1 MLTYSVYASCAHSPV
16 ALPSTGWMG
25 LTASLIA
32 FFFLT
37 LSTGGVTISHV
48 LNGTLIH
55 GGFTMWRHISV
66 FMGLLVF
73 FSGGGCSIDNTPKR
87 LPAYLTPVPVSK
99 ATTVAK
105 VPLPT
110 TKISAVLVVINDHG
124 FQKSAPALKPGTLQ
138 VLGEHLQSVL
148 EKQVPIQLV
157 TVVYPE
163 ALQPT
168 GSSDQFVSL
177 AKEQGVPYLLLA
189 ILSSSE
195 LEVSDRFPL
204 GGSLQGGGG
213 RGWLVGYRAENYAR
227 LELALLDAQTGQL
240 VVNTDG
246 QAWAV
251 LERLAVPMESNVYP
265 VVRRAQTQAPIYPN
279 SEEDAFE
286 TLRWV
291 SGQDAIA
298 QAVMHLEEAWKK
310 DKSS

>member
-1 MLTYSVYASCAHSPV
+1 
-16 ALPSTGWMG
+16 
-25 LTASLIA
+25 
-32 FFFLT
+32 
-37 LSTGGVTISHV
+37 
-48 LNGTLIH
+48 
-55 GGFTMWRHISV
+55 MWRHISV

-73 FSGGGCSIDNTPKR
+73 FSGGGCSFDNTPKR
-87 LPAYLTPVPVSK
+87 LSAYLTPVPVPK
-99 ATTVAK
+99 TTTAAT
-105 VPLPT
+105 VPFPT

-124 FQKSAPALKPGTLQ
+124 FQKSAPALQPGTLQ

-148 EKQVPIQLV
+148 EKQLPIQLP
-157 TVVYPE
+157 TVVFPE
-163 ALQPT
+163 AFQPS
-168 GSSDQFVSL
+168 GSPDQFVSL

-195 LEVSDRFPL
+195 WEVPDRFAL

-240 VVNTDG
+240 VVSTDG

-251 LERLAVPMESNVYP
+251 LERLAVPLESNVYP
-265 VVRRAQTQAPIYPN
+265 VVRRDLTQPPIYPN
-279 SEEDAFE
+279 TEEDAFE

-298 QAVMHLEEAWKK
+298 QAVMHLELLMKK
-310 DKSS
+310 DGKA